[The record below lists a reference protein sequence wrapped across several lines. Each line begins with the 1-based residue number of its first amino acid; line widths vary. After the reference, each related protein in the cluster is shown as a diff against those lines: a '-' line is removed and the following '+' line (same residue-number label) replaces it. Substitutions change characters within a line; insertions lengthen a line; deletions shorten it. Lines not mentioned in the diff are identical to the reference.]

1 MLKLEGLHKDYDG
14 FNAVIDLNLE
24 IPSGQFFCF
33 LGPNGAGKT
42 TTIKMITGLLR
53 PSKGTVNIDGRDIQT
68 DAIEAKRRIGYIPD
82 TPYLYEKLSGR
93 EFFRFVGDLYEIPR
107 DKQDAAM
114 EKYLGLFGMMPA
126 ADKLIENYSHGMRQ
140 KLCFSVAFMH
150 EPKLLV
156 VDEPMVG
163 LDPRSARTL
172 KNLLRGF
179 CADGGTIFLSTHLLP
194 IAEELADRIGII
206 TTGKLRFLGTTKD
219 LRSQLAREGTLEDLF
234 LELTEDGCTE
244 DPGILASDASAN
256 GPLAVGE

>member
-1 MLKLEGLHKDYDG
+1 MLIIENLHKDYDG
-14 FNAVIDLNLE
+14 FNAVVDLNLV

-53 PSKGTVNIDGRDIQT
+53 PSMGRVTIDGRDIQQ

-93 EFFRFVGDLYEIPR
+93 EFFNFVGDLYEIPR
-107 DKQDAAM
+107 AKQEAALQ
-114 EKYLGLFGMMPA
+114 KYLGLFGILPE

-172 KNLLRGF
+172 KNLLTQF
-179 CADGGTIFLSTHLLP
+179 CSDGGTIFLSTHLLP

-206 TTGKLRFLGTTKD
+206 SKGRLGFLGTTKE
-219 LRSQLAREGTLEDLF
+219 LREKLAREGTLEDLF
-234 LELTEDGCTE
+234 LELTEDGCTQ
-244 DPGILASDASAN
+244 DLGILTEEAEPTS
-256 GPLAVGE
+256 PLALGE